1 MLTEEEMIQLL
12 RDVSQNRSFIDRMS
26 KLMETFALKLN
37 SITEKINM
45 LFDQI
50 EEIDNE
56 IDEIKK

>member
-1 MLTEEEMIQLL
+1 MLTDEEMIQLL
-12 RDVSQNRSFIDRMS
+12 KDVSQNRGFIDRIS
-26 KLMETFALKLN
+26 RLMESFALKLN
-37 SITEKINM
+37 SITEKINL